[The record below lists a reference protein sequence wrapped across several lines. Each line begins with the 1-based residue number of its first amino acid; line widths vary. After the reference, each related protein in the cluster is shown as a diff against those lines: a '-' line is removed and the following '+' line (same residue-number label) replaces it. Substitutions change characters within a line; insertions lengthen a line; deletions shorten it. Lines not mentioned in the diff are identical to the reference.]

1 MWRSLTFRPTGPDV
15 GGGHGRGVDWLADW
29 LASLQQSL
37 FLFFCLGGPA
47 WAGWAR
53 EKGCLCICL
62 SVEVLKPKS
71 LLKLSPRT
79 WGPKNYSRSQSHI
92 FISWGVEEGEVCY
105 RPGPACGVG
114 EGEVWYKQTRP
125 GTVSETN
132 IHRPRCAGW
141 RGLTRCIMHRVHTS
155 IKEVEISYQL
165 VWLMRLSLSVQ
176 TNYSSQNL
184 GFWKLF
190 EFPEA
195 EIT

>member
-1 MWRSLTFRPTGPDV
+1 MFTLDISELILYINSLRMWRSLTFRPTGPDV

-47 WAGWAR
+47 WAGWAW

-105 RPGPACGVG
+105 RQA
-114 EGEVWYKQTRP
+114 RL

-155 IKEVEISYQL
+155 VEEVEIPY
-165 VWLMRLSLSVQ
+165 
-176 TNYSSQNL
+176 
-184 GFWKLF
+184 
-190 EFPEA
+190 
-195 EIT
+195 